1 MPIVLLAGGSGL
13 IGTRLSELLRAEG
26 FTVRLLSRHPQGT
39 AQFAWDPE
47 KGTLDDAALTG
58 VDYVVNLAG
67 AGIADKR
74 WTSARKREIVDSRVK
89 SAGLLRAAFERTGLR
104 PKAYLSASAIG
115 YYGQSGERRMS
126 ETDAPV
132 GDSFMVQCCQA
143 WEQAAEAVAALGI
156 RTVKFR
162 IGVVLAKE
170 GGALPELIKPLHF
183 GLGTYF
189 ADGQA
194 WYSWVHRE
202 DLCRAFIWALKNESV
217 AGVYNAVAPQP
228 ERLKPFIQAAAH
240 AMDKKVMLMPVPA
253 FALRLALGEMSSV
266 VLNSNLVSADKIRD
280 AGFTF
285 LYPELAGALRHI
297 LGEQRI

>member
-1 MPIVLLAGGSGL
+1 MSIVLLAGGSGL

-26 FTVRLLSRHPQGT
+26 FTVRLLSRHPKGT
-39 AQFAWDPE
+39 DQFGWHPE
-47 KGTLDDAALTG
+47 KGTLDDAALSG
-58 VDYVVNLAG
+58 VDYVINLAG

-74 WTSARKREIVDSRVK
+74 WTAARKREIIDSRVK
-89 SAGLLRAAFERTGLR
+89 SAGLLRDAFHRMDLR

-132 GDSFMVQCCQA
+132 DDSFMVQCCQA
-143 WEQAAEAVAALGI
+143 WERAAEEIAALGI

-162 IGVVLAKE
+162 IGVVLAEE
-170 GGALPELIKPLHF
+170 GGALPELVKPLHF
-183 GLGTYF
+183 GVGTYF
-189 ADGQA
+189 ADGRA
-194 WYSWVHRE
+194 WYSWIHRE

-228 ERLKPFIQAAAH
+228 ERLKPFIQAAAR
-240 AMDKKVMLMPVPA
+240 AMDKKVLLTSVPA
-253 FALRLALGEMSSV
+253 FALRLALGEMSAV
-266 VLNSNLVSADKIRD
+266 VLNSNLVADDKIRT

-285 LYPELAGALRHI
+285 LHPELAGALQDI
-297 LGEQRI
+297 LGK

>member
-1 MPIVLLAGGSGL
+1 MSIVLLAGGSGL

-26 FTVRLLSRHPQGT
+26 YNVRLLSRHPQGT
-39 AQFAWDPE
+39 DQFGWDPD
-47 KGTLDDAALTG
+47 KGQLDEAALPG
-58 VDYVVNLAG
+58 VDYVINLAG

-74 WTSARKREIVDSRVK
+74 WTPARKREIVDSRVK
-89 SAGLLRAAFERTGLR
+89 SAALLRTAFERSGAR

-132 GDSFMVQCCQA
+132 DNSFMVQCCQA
-143 WEQAAEAVAALGI
+143 WEQAAEAVAGLGI
-156 RTVKFR
+156 RTVIFR

-170 GGALPELIKPLHF
+170 GGALPELVKPLHF

-194 WYSWVHRE
+194 WYSWIHRE

-228 ERLKPFIQAAAH
+228 ERLKPFIQAAAD

-253 FALRLALGEMSSV
+253 FGLRLALGEMSAV
-266 VLNSNLVSADKIRD
+266 VLNSNLVSDDKIRS

-285 LYPELAGALRHI
+285 LYPELNGALRHI
-297 LGEQRI
+297 LGE